1 MTFYSSAESMNLVAE
16 GKYAYIYFKSN
27 LESIVNTQYTTSTGE
42 TNLHIAA
49 EEFFPGGYGWA
60 FPKVRFLMILVRI
73 KIHVI
78 TFKTS
83 KT

>member
-1 MTFYSSAESMNLVAE
+1 MNLVAE

-60 FPKVRFLMILVRI
+60 FPKVRF
-73 KIHVI
+73 
-78 TFKTS
+78 
-83 KT
+83 